1 MTSLSLTIDAR
12 LRPTS
17 MLLLRLLGLVALLTL
32 EIFGLG
38 ARFTTASLVAADN
51 AWWGHTLWRWKVV
64 LPPLAIAVSTA
75 IVLFGGD
82 RLRAELQ
89 RVQAE
94 LATPH
99 RTWPWFVAHL
109 GTFVLFVQL
118 TAFILEGGFAHSTI
132 QWAWVALW
140 LGTAAAATFF
150 WTASVCPPHV
160 LLAVL
165 WRARPLV
172 VIGGIVGTMA
182 WAAGLITEGWWDP
195 LQAATMNVVAL
206 LVYAISPDMVFV
218 PDERI
223 VGTERFYVHIANT
236 CAGYEGIGLIW
247 VFLSAY
253 LVLCRD
259 QLRFPRALLLIP
271 IGTLI
276 VWIANA
282 VRLTTLIAIGSW
294 IDEDIAM
301 GGFHAYS
308 GSLLF
313 SGVALAMVFA
323 ARRSRLLAAD
333 DSETAADAA
342 TETTSNTAAYLL
354 PFLAIVATQM
364 LAGAVSTGTSLV
376 DVLYP
381 LRIVAAGAVL
391 FAFRH
396 AYRDIRWTVSWEAI
410 LCGVVVFGIW
420 MALEPTP
427 DSEKTAA
434 FVSALHELSP
444 GMMALWLGARVIGS
458 VVTVPIAEELA
469 FRGYMQR
476 RLIDADF
483 ERVSLRTFTWVSFV
497 VASLLFGVMHGRWL
511 AGTLA
516 GMCFALVVYRR
527 GELSDA
533 IAAHALTNAMIAAYV
548 LATGHWLLW

>member
-17 MLLLRLLGLVALLTL
+17 MILLRLLGLVALLTL

-38 ARFTTASLVAADN
+38 ARFTTDSLEAAGD
-51 AWWGHTLWRWKVV
+51 AWWAQTLWRWKVV

-75 IVLFGGD
+75 SVLFGGD

-89 RVQAE
+89 RVYAE
-94 LATPH
+94 LTTPH
-99 RTWPWFVAHL
+99 RAWPWFVAHL
-109 GTFVLFVQL
+109 GAFVLFVQL

-132 QWAWVALW
+132 QWLWVALW

-150 WTASVCPPHV
+150 WAASVCPPQV

-165 WRARPLV
+165 WRARPFVL
-172 VIGGIVGTMA
+172 IGGVVGTMA
-182 WAAGLITEGWWDP
+182 WVAGLITEGWWDP
-195 LQAATMNVVAL
+195 LQAATMNLVAL
-206 LVYAISPDMVFV
+206 LVYVIAPDMVFV

-223 VGTERFYVHIANT
+223 VGTQRFYVHIANT
-236 CAGYEGIGLIW
+236 CSGYEGIGLIW

-271 IGTLI
+271 VGTLI

-282 VRLTTLIAIGSW
+282 FRLTTLIAIGTW

-313 SGVALAMVFA
+313 SGVALAIVFA
-323 ARRSRLLAAD
+323 ARRSRFLAAD
-333 DSETAADAA
+333 DAHTAADVPAETASNAA
-342 TETTSNTAAYLL
+342 AAYLL

-364 LAGAVSTGTSLV
+364 LAGAVSTGSSF

-381 LRIVAAGAVL
+381 LRVVAAGAVL
-391 FAFRH
+391 LAFHRS
-396 AYRDIRWTVSWEAI
+396 YRGIRWTFSWEAAAA
-410 LCGVVVFGIW
+410 GVGVFALW

-427 DSEKTAA
+427 DAEETAA
-434 FVSALHELSP
+434 FASALHALPP
-444 GMMALWLGARVIGS
+444 GMMALWLVARVVGS

-469 FRGYMQR
+469 FRGYLMR
-476 RLIDADF
+476 RLVDADF
-483 ERVSLRTFTWVSFV
+483 ERVSLRTFTVLAFV
-497 VASLLFGVMHGRWL
+497 VSSVLFGVMHGRWL

-516 GMCFALVVYRR
+516 GMCYALVVYRR
-527 GELSDA
+527 GELGDA
-533 IAAHALTNAMIAAYV
+533 IGAHALTNALIAAYV